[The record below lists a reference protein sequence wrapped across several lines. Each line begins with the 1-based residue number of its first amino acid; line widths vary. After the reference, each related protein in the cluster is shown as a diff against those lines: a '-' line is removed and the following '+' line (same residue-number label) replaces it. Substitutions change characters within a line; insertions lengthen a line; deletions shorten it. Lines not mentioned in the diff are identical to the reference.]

1 MNEETRNT
9 ILSALAVHKASTQEA
24 YDKWQEV
31 NQLAKSGDENALIRS
46 FDLQQEYRASVR
58 EANVIYFEAIGE

>member
-9 ILSALAVHKASTQEA
+9 IKAALAVHKASTQEA

-31 NQLAKSGDENALIRS
+31 KHNASKGDTNAILHE

-58 EANVIYFEAIGE
+58 EADVIYFEAIGE